1 MEYPYIEV
9 SSRYDELFREFVT
22 HYIDSKVAQEYADEI
37 RKLAGIPSEVRVE
50 LGGKLTHKDV
60 FGREIH
66 GWTEVCVTFPLK
78 CKGGLI
84 GQNYD
89 IGIAFDNKTG
99 EISKI
104 NLGVCVGT
112 SDNDPENLLRVI
124 ETINRIKNLRETEE
138 LKAILEK
145 IETETRNDV
154 SF

>member
-1 MEYPYIEV
+1 MEYPYIEI
-9 SSRYDELFREFVT
+9 SHRYDELFREFVT

-37 RKLAGIPSEVRVE
+37 RKLTKIPSDVRVE
-50 LGGKLTHKDV
+50 LGGKQTHKDA

-78 CKGGLI
+78 CKGGII
-84 GQNYD
+84 GQDYD

-104 NLGVCVGT
+104 NLGVRVD
-112 SDNDPENLLRVI
+112 SDPENLLKVLD
-124 ETINRIKNLRETEE
+124 TINQIKNLKETEE

-145 IETETRNDV
+145 IDTETRNDV
-154 SF
+154 FF